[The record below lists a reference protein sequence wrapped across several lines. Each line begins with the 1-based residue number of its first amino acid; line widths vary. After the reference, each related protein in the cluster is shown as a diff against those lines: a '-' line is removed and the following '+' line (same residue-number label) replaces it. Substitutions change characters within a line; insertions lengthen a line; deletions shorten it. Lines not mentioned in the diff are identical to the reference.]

1 MSVVGVTY
9 GTVGRLRHFTGSF
22 WKPDEFHLLLSGSM
36 KEEVSKGLSQ
46 RPKPSGVILGQ
57 GGGLGIISFPFGC
70 LTDPFSLSRTS
81 LASGLWKAEVAERVA
96 WKGGSRQQVEAVA
109 RGAGDRGAASG
120 SLGAP
125 PACDA
130 ASRGPGAGAGPRGEA
145 LALGRAPLT
154 GAPRSLP
161 AGLVPPV
168 LRLRLRDVRLHP
180 GLQGVL
186 HRVGR

>member
-22 WKPDEFHLLLSGSM
+22 WKPDEFHLLLSGGV

-57 GGGLGIISFPFGC
+57 GGGLGIISFPFGR

-81 LASGLWKAEVAERVA
+81 PASGLWKAEVAERVA
-96 WKGGSRQQVEAVA
+96 WKGGSRQRVEAVA

-120 SLGAP
+120 SLGV

-130 ASRGPGAGAGPRGEA
+130 ASRGPGAGAGCLGVPWWPPRPSRWRSACAGA
-145 LALGRAPLT
+145 RPAHRRPPLSARRT
-154 GAPRSLP
+154 CTTSPTP
-161 AGLVPPV
+161 ASA
-168 LRLRLRDVRLHP
+168 
-180 GLQGVL
+180 
-186 HRVGR
+186 